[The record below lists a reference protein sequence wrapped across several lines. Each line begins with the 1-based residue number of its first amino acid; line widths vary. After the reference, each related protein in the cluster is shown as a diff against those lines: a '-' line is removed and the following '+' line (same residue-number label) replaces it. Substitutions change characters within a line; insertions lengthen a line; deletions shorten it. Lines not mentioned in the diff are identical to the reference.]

1 MLMAE
6 VVWISGSS
14 LKMKLRYVKTLEQV
28 RQLQN
33 LYAEPAFESFRSLS
47 VSFETDPEVIKAV
60 LPPPLEPDEQPLASA
75 SNSRIGTSNTLQP
88 FGAAGLSVRCRYK
101 NIVGD
106 YPLTMPM
113 STDAAVIFGR
123 ELYGEPKKVAE
134 INVFEDDDTFL
145 GTVQRYGVTYME
157 IRGESSEVLK
167 GGDSGISNRF
177 YFKYM
182 PAPDGVGF
190 DNDPVLVRVRHTGS
204 TRRVERLEGDLILRE
219 SEHDPVVDVPIL
231 DIKTVMYSEGDTY
244 THGEILDRVPG
255 ESFLPYMFGKVDDLE
270 LLAREG
276 VVESE

>member
-1 MLMAE
+1 
-6 VVWISGSS
+6 
-14 LKMKLRYVKTLEQV
+14 MKLRYVKTLEQV

-33 LYAEPAFESFRSLS
+33 LYAAPAFESFRSLS
-47 VSFETDPEVIKAV
+47 VSFETDPEIIKAV

-75 SNSRIGTSNTLQP
+75 SISLIGTSNTLQP
-88 FGAAGLSVRCRYK
+88 FGAAGLVVRCRYK
-101 NIVGD
+101 DIVGF
-106 YPLTMPM
+106 YPITMPM

-134 INVFEDDDTFL
+134 INVSEDEDKFV

-157 IRGESSEVLK
+157 IQGQSCEILE
-167 GGDSGISNRF
+167 GGDSGIQNRF

-190 DNDPVLVRVRHTGS
+190 DNDPVLVLVRHTGS

-219 SEHDPVVDVPIL
+219 SDHDPVVDIPIL
-231 DIKTVMYSEGDTY
+231 DVRSVMYSEGDSY

-276 VVESE
+276 VVDSE

>member
-1 MLMAE
+1 MNPKTTLHSDLLIRAKWTIP
-6 VVWISGSS
+6 VVPSGVV
-14 LKMKLRYVKTLEQV
+14 LHD
-28 RQLQN
+28 
-33 LYAEPAFESFRSLS
+33 YAVA
-47 VSFETDPEVIKAV
+47 IKGKKIVAICSQ
-60 LPPPLEPDEQPLASA
+60 EEARA
-75 SNSRIGTSNTLQP
+75 YP
-88 FGAAGLSVRCRYK
+88 FGAAGLVVRCRYK
-101 NIVGD
+101 DIVGF

-134 INVFEDDDTFL
+134 INVLENDGKFV

-157 IRGESSEVLK
+157 IQGQSCEILD
-167 GGDSGISNRF
+167 GGDSGIQNRF

-204 TRRVERLEGDLILRE
+204 TRRAERLEGELILRE
-219 SEHDPVVDVPIL
+219 SDHDPVADVPIL
-231 DIKTVMYSEGDTY
+231 DIRSVMYSEGDSY

>member
-14 LKMKLRYVKTLEQV
+14 LKMKLLYVKTLEQV

-47 VSFETDPEVIKAV
+47 VSFETDIKSGCS
-60 LPPPLEPDEQPLASA
+60 PNSSA
-75 SNSRIGTSNTLQP
+75 SEG
-88 FGAAGLSVRCRYK
+88 
-101 NIVGD
+101 
-106 YPLTMPM
+106 PLI
-113 STDAAVIFGR
+113 STFH
-123 ELYGEPKKVAE
+123 
-134 INVFEDDDTFL
+134 L